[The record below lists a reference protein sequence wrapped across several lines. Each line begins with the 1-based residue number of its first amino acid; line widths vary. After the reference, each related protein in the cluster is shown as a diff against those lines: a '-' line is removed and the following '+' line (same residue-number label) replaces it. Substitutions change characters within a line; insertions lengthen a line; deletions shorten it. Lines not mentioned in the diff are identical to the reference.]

1 MYHGVFIKV
10 MTRDQAWL
18 LVQEK
23 VHKDFT
29 LKHLL
34 ASEAIMRALARHF
47 NQDEELWG
55 ITGLVH
61 DIDWEQTESAPEQ
74 HSLIGAEWLK
84 AAGFQPEIVEA
95 VRVHNHMHGL
105 EPKTLLEKALWCAE
119 ELTGLIV
126 ACAFVQPDKK
136 LASVKPSSVKKKFRD
151 KSFAAGVN
159 REIISKCEEMI
170 GLNLD
175 QLIEIELKAMQAIAS
190 SLGL

>member
-1 MYHGVFIKV
+1 MNRDIAWQFMQSKV
-10 MTRDQAWL
+10 SGEFLR
-18 LVQEK
+18 
-23 VHKDFT
+23 
-29 LKHLL
+29 KHLL
-34 ASEAIMRALARHF
+34 ASETIMRALARHF

-61 DIDWEQTESAPEQ
+61 DIDWEQTEQTPEQ

-84 AAGFQPEIVEA
+84 QAGFQPEIVEA
-95 VRVHNHMHGL
+95 VRVHNYMHGI

-136 LASVKPSSVKKKFRD
+136 LASVKASSVKKKFKE

-159 REIISKCEEMI
+159 REIIVKCQEMI
-170 GLNLD
+170 GLNLE
-175 QLIEIELKAMQAIAS
+175 QLIEIELKAMQAIAHN
-190 SLGL
+190 LGL

>member
-1 MYHGVFIKV
+1 
-10 MTRDQAWL
+10 MTRDEAQQ

-47 NQDEELWG
+47 GEDEELWG
-55 ITGLVH
+55 ITGLIH
-61 DIDWEQTESAPEQ
+61 DIDWEQTETTPEQ

-84 AAGFQPEIVEA
+84 QAGFAPEVVEA
-95 VRVHNHMHGL
+95 VRVHNHMHGI
-105 EPKTLLEKALWCAE
+105 EPKTLLEKSLWCAE

-136 LASVKPSSVKKKFRD
+136 LASVKPSSVKKKFKE

-159 REIISKCEEMI
+159 REIIAKCEEMI
-170 GLNLD
+170 GLSLD
-175 QLIEIELKAMQAIAS
+175 ELIDIELKAMQEIAS

>member
-1 MYHGVFIKV
+1 MTHDEAWQFVQSKV
-10 MTRDQAWL
+10 SGQFL
-18 LVQEK
+18 LN
-23 VHKDFT
+23 
-29 LKHLL
+29 HLL

-61 DIDWEQTESAPEQ
+61 DVDWEQTEATPEQ

-84 AAGFQPEIVEA
+84 QVGFQSEIVEA
-95 VRVHNHMHGL
+95 VKVHNHMHGI

-136 LASVKPSSVKKKFRD
+136 LARVKPSSVKKKFKD

-170 GLNLD
+170 GLTLD
-175 QLIEIELKAMQAIAS
+175 QLIEIELKAMQEIAP
-190 SLGL
+190 SLEL